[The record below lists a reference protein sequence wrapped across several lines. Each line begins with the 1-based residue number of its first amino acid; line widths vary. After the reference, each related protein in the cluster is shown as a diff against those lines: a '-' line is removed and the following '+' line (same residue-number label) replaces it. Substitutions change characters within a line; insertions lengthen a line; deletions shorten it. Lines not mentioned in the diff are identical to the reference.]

1 MALMKTATGPERWI
15 RRLSFVLAGV
25 AAVVLAFMMFLMV
38 TDVFCRYLLNRPIL
52 GAFEITEFMMMIL
65 VFFAI
70 AHAQVRKAHISVDV
84 LVLKLS
90 KRTQQIF
97 QAIGSLLGLGLF
109 SLMTWQIVLH
119 ALKVYRAHQRSI
131 DLGLPVFP
139 FTLMAALGTAIF
151 CLTLIVSALR
161 SATGKEEQ

>member
-38 TDVFCRYLLNRPIL
+38 TDVFCRYVLNRPIL

-70 AHAQVRKAHISVDV
+70 GHAQVKKAHISVDV

-90 KRTQQIF
+90 KRTQQVF

-119 ALKVYRAHQRSI
+119 SLKVYRAHQRSI

-161 SATGKEEQ
+161 SAAGKEEQ

>member
-1 MALMKTATGPERWI
+1 MAKGATRLERGI
-15 RRLSFVLAGV
+15 RWLSLALAAV

-38 TDVFCRYLLNRPIL
+38 TDVFCRYMLNRPIL

-70 AHAQVRKAHISVDV
+70 AHAQGKKAHISVDV

-90 KRTQQIF
+90 NRTQQIF
-97 QAIGSLLGLGLF
+97 RAIGSLLGLGLF

-119 ALKVYRAHQRSI
+119 ALRVYRAHQRSI

-151 CLTLIVSALR
+151 CLTLIVSAVR
-161 SATGKEEQ
+161 SAAGKEEQ

>member
-1 MALMKTATGPERWI
+1 MAMERMTTGLERWI
-15 RRLSFVLAGV
+15 LRLSRVLAGV

-38 TDVFCRYLLNRPIL
+38 TDVFCRYVLNRPIL

-70 AHAQVRKAHISVDV
+70 AHAQVKKAHISVDV
-84 LVLKLS
+84 LVLKFS

-97 QAIGSLLGLGLF
+97 RAVGSLLGLGLF

-119 ALKVYRAHQRSI
+119 ALRVYKAHQRSI

-151 CLTLIVSALR
+151 CLVLIVSTAR
-161 SATGKEEQ
+161 SAAGKEE

>member
-1 MALMKTATGPERWI
+1 MALMKTATGLERWI
-15 RRLSFVLAGV
+15 RWLSRVLAGV

-38 TDVFCRYLLNRPIL
+38 TDVFCRYVLNRPIL

-139 FTLMAALGTAIF
+139 FALIAALGTAVF
-151 CLTLIVSALR
+151 CLTLIVSAIN
-161 SATGKEEQ
+161 SVGGKEDR